1 MNISRLILIVI
12 PLLIVYL
19 LFYQKPAKKQT
30 VEKPDVEIFESKK
43 PPEPVEPPPQTIQP
57 SISDS
62 RRNAVTKAVAEVSP
76 AVVGINVV
84 SVERYIRRSRDPF
97 FDLFFPPRVI
107 ENEVKGLGSG
117 FFISS
122 DGYIVTN
129 EHVIHDADK
138 IVVTTTKGD
147 EYTVEDYWSDKV
159 TDIALLKI
167 KGNNFPYIK
176 MGNSDDIIVGEWA
189 IALGNPFGL
198 FDYNN
203 NPSVT
208 VGVISSL
215 DRDFAVGKDNR
226 VYQDM
231 IQTDASINP
240 GNSGGPI
247 VNSDA
252 EVIGMNTFIFTG
264 NQYSH
269 GSIGLG
275 FAIPINK
282 VKNIIDDLEKYGK
295 IDRSVYDGM
304 QFYPISRYLMQIL
317 DLKTNKGIVVAS
329 VENNS
334 PAEKAGIEVG
344 DVIIE
349 FNGREDSIF
358 HAYKLQKKRFMEYV
372 EDLGTYA
379 DVPVDRI
386 VAGWKKA
393 YGRKRVQG
401 WMDSFEASGA
411 APGRDFSKEDVLLEQ

>member
-1 MNISRLILIVI
+1 MNISRVILVVI

-19 LFYQKPAKKQT
+19 LFYQKPEKKQT
-30 VEKPDVEIFESKK
+30 TQKPNVEIFESVKDSVK
-43 PPEPVEPPPQTIQP
+43 DRVRAAPLKAQS

-62 RRNAVTKAVAEVSP
+62 RSNAITRSVAEVSP
-76 AVVGINVV
+76 AVVGINVI
-84 SVERYIRRSRDPF
+84 SVERYIRKSRDPF

-129 EHVIHDADK
+129 EHVIHNAKK
-138 IVVTTTKGD
+138 IVVTTTKGNK
-147 EYTVEDYWSDKV
+147 YTVEDYWSDKV

-167 KGNNFPYIK
+167 KGGNFPYIK
-176 MGNSDDIIVGEWA
+176 MGDSDDIIVGEWA

-198 FDYNN
+198 FDYND

-208 VGVISSL
+208 VGVISAI
-215 DRDFAVGKDNR
+215 DRDFSVGRDNR

-247 VNSDA
+247 VNGNA

-264 NQYSH
+264 NQYSQ

-282 VKNIIDDLEKYGK
+282 VKKIINDLEKYGK
-295 IDRSVYDGM
+295 IDRNVYDGM
-304 QFYPISRYLMQIL
+304 HFYDINRYLMQIL
-317 DLKTNKGIVVAS
+317 DLKTDKGIVVAS
-329 VENNS
+329 IENNS

-344 DVIIE
+344 DIVIE
-349 FNGREDSIF
+349 FNGKRINKFDD
-358 HAYKLQKKRFMEYV
+358 YKK
-372 EDLGTYA
+372 
-379 DVPVDRI
+379 
-386 VAGWKKA
+386 
-393 YGRKRVQG
+393 
-401 WMDSFEASGA
+401 S
-411 APGRDFSKEDVLLEQ
+411 LLESDIRPNDIVEYTILRDNKKYKISLKFAPPKK

>member
-1 MNISRLILIVI
+1 MNISRIILVVI

-19 LFYQKPAKKQT
+19 LFYQKPAKKQP
-30 VEKPDVEIFESKK
+30 VEKPDVEIFESVKTPVQPA
-43 PPEPVEPPPQTIQP
+43 PPEAQSTI
-57 SISDS
+57 SNS
-62 RRNAVTKAVAEVSP
+62 RSNAVTKAVAEVSP
-76 AVVGINVV
+76 AVVGINVI
-84 SVERYIRRSRDPF
+84 SVERYIQKSRDPF

-167 KGNNFPYIK
+167 KGDNFPYIE
-176 MGNSDDIIVGEWA
+176 MGDSDDIIVGEWA

-208 VGVISSL
+208 VGVISAI
-215 DRDFAVGKDNR
+215 DRDFAVGRDKR

-240 GNSGGPI
+240 GNSGGPV

-282 VKNIIDDLEKYGK
+282 VKKIIDDLEKYGK
-295 IDRSVYDGM
+295 IDRSVYNGM
-304 QFYPISRYLMQIL
+304 HFYDINRYLMQIL
-317 DLKTNKGIVVAS
+317 DLKTNKGIVVAG

-334 PAEKAGIEVG
+334 PAEKAGIKIG
-344 DVIIE
+344 DLVIE
-349 FNGREDSIF
+349 FNGKKIN
-358 HAYKLQKKRFMEYV
+358 KLDDYEK
-372 EDLGTYA
+372 
-379 DVPVDRI
+379 
-386 VAGWKKA
+386 
-393 YGRKRVQG
+393 
-401 WMDSFEASGA
+401 S
-411 APGRDFSKEDVLLEQ
+411 LLETEIRPNDIGKYTILRENKKHIISLKFALPKK

>member
-1 MNISRLILIVI
+1 MNISRVILVVI

-19 LFYQKPAKKQT
+19 LFYQKPEKKQT
-30 VEKPDVEIFESKK
+30 TQKPNVEIFESVKDSVK
-43 PPEPVEPPPQTIQP
+43 DRVRAAPLKAQSSV
-57 SISDS
+57 SDS
-62 RRNAVTKAVAEVSP
+62 RSNAITRSVAEVSP
-76 AVVGINVV
+76 AVVGINVI
-84 SVERYIRRSRDPF
+84 SVERYIRKSRDPF

-129 EHVIHDADK
+129 EHVIHNAKK
-138 IVVTTTKGD
+138 IVVTTTKGNK
-147 EYTVEDYWSDKV
+147 YTVEDYWSDKV

-167 KGNNFPYIK
+167 KGGNFPYIK
-176 MGNSDDIIVGEWA
+176 MGDSDDIIVGEWA

-198 FDYNN
+198 FDYND

-208 VGVISSL
+208 VGVISAI
-215 DRDFAVGKDNR
+215 DRDFSVGRDNR

-247 VNSDA
+247 VNGNA

-264 NQYSH
+264 NQYSQ

-282 VKNIIDDLEKYGK
+282 VKKIINDLEKYGK
-295 IDRSVYDGM
+295 IDRNVYDGM
-304 QFYPISRYLMQIL
+304 HFYDINRYLMQIL
-317 DLKTNKGIVVAS
+317 DLKTDKGIVVAS
-329 VENNS
+329 IENNS

-344 DVIIE
+344 DIVIE
-349 FNGREDSIF
+349 FNGKRINKFDD
-358 HAYKLQKKRFMEYV
+358 YKK
-372 EDLGTYA
+372 
-379 DVPVDRI
+379 
-386 VAGWKKA
+386 
-393 YGRKRVQG
+393 
-401 WMDSFEASGA
+401 S
-411 APGRDFSKEDVLLEQ
+411 LLESDIRPNDIVEYTILRDNKKYKISLKFAPPKK

>member
-1 MNISRLILIVI
+1 MNISRVILVVI

-19 LFYQKPAKKQT
+19 LFYQKPEKKQT
-30 VEKPDVEIFESKK
+30 TQKPNVEIFESVKDSVK
-43 PPEPVEPPPQTIQP
+43 DRVRAAPPKAQS

-62 RRNAVTKAVAEVSP
+62 RSNAITRSVAEVSP
-76 AVVGINVV
+76 AVVGINVI
-84 SVERYIRRSRDPF
+84 SVERYIRKSRDPF

-129 EHVIHDADK
+129 EHVIHNAKK
-138 IVVTTTKGD
+138 IVVTTTKGNK
-147 EYTVEDYWSDKV
+147 YTVEDYWSDKV

-167 KGNNFPYIK
+167 KGGNFPYIK
-176 MGNSDDIIVGEWA
+176 MGDSDDIIVGEWA

-198 FDYNN
+198 FDYND

-208 VGVISSL
+208 VGVISAI
-215 DRDFAVGKDNR
+215 DRDFSVGRDNR

-247 VNSDA
+247 VNGNA

-264 NQYSH
+264 NQYSQ

-282 VKNIIDDLEKYGK
+282 VKKIINDLEKYGK
-295 IDRSVYDGM
+295 IDRNVYDGM
-304 QFYPISRYLMQIL
+304 HFYDINRYLMQIL
-317 DLKTNKGIVVAS
+317 DLKTDKGIVVAS
-329 VENNS
+329 IENNS

-344 DVIIE
+344 DIVIE
-349 FNGREDSIF
+349 FNGKRINKFDD
-358 HAYKLQKKRFMEYV
+358 YKK
-372 EDLGTYA
+372 
-379 DVPVDRI
+379 
-386 VAGWKKA
+386 
-393 YGRKRVQG
+393 
-401 WMDSFEASGA
+401 S
-411 APGRDFSKEDVLLEQ
+411 LLESDIRPNDIVEYTILRDNKKYKISLKFAPPKK